1 MKIAIGCDGMGTAL
15 KDVLVAH
22 LNEAGIETID
32 VGSYAG
38 QPKRRYYAVAS
49 DVAKLIQ
56 RGEAEKGILLCGTGM
71 GVSIVANKF
80 RGIYAACI
88 ESEFSA
94 LKAKQINNANVLC
107 MGPIMITEWRA
118 KLAVDRWLQ
127 ARHTDEAATQEVA
140 EFLIHSLDVIRD
152 IEAENFKELT

>member
-1 MKIAIGCDGMGTAL
+1 MIIAVGCDSCGIYL
-15 KDVLVAH
+15 KDILIDH
-22 LNEAGIETID
+22 LHEKDIKTID

-38 QPKRRYYAVAS
+38 KPKRRYYEVAS
-49 DVAKLIQ
+49 DVAQLIQ
-56 RGEAEKGILLCGTGM
+56 SRQANKGLLLCGTGM

-107 MGPIMITEWRA
+107 MGPIMISEWRA
-118 KLAVDRWLQ
+118 KLAVDNWLV
-127 ARHTDEAATQEVA
+127 ARHTDEAANKEVA
-140 EFLIHSLDVIRD
+140 DFLIHSLDVIAD
-152 IEAENFKELT
+152 IESMNFK

>member
-1 MKIAIGCDGMGTAL
+1 MTIAVGCDGMGTWL
-15 KDVLVAH
+15 KDILVEH
-22 LNEAGIETID
+22 LHQKGIETID

-38 QPKRRYYAVAS
+38 QPKRRYYAVAQ
-49 DVAKLIQ
+49 DVAECIQ
-56 RGEAEKGILLCGTGM
+56 QGRAERGLLLCGTGM

-107 MGPIMITEWRA
+107 MGPIMISEWRA
-118 KLAVDRWLQ
+118 KLAVDNWLT
-127 ARHTDEAATQEVA
+127 AHHTDEAATPEVA
-140 EFLIHSLDVIRD
+140 EFLIHSMDVIRD
-152 IEAENFKELT
+152 IEERNFKPLE